1 MKTEKNSPDKHLITL
16 LKKLDPALNSGKY
29 VFYCMQHSDKI
40 PPDILIMSFSEIEG
54 KTVIISESKANEY
67 QIPYRNTFSWITLS
81 VQSAL
86 DTVGLTAAFSSALT
100 NQGIPC
106 NIVSGFYHDHLFVP
120 YEQTEKAMHVLKS
133 LMKKG

>member
-1 MKTEKNSPDKHLITL
+1 MNTGKNSSDKHVISL
-16 LKKLDPALNSGKY
+16 LKKLNPVLNSGKY

-86 DTVGLTAAFSSALT
+86 DTVGLTAEFSSALA
-100 NQGIPC
+100 NEGLSC
-106 NIVSGFYHDHLFVP
+106 NIVSVFITIIFLSHMNKP
-120 YEQTEKAMHVLKS
+120 
-133 LMKKG
+133 KKQCVYSNH